1 MKLDRFITAIA
12 LVCVG
17 LVSGV
22 IIEHYDTI
30 ETKKAFLH
38 EIKAHDLAIG
48 MVDEFKE
55 ADYQLYDSLRQNKDC
70 FKEYDNLMG
79 DENVLCW

>member
-17 LVSGV
+17 LVSGI
-22 IIEHYDTI
+22 IIEHYNHI
-30 ETKKAFLH
+30 ETKRAFLR

-48 MVDEFKE
+48 IVNEFKE
-55 ADYQLYDSLRQNKDC
+55 VDYHLYDSLRQTKDC
-70 FKEYDNLMG
+70 FKEYDNLME
-79 DENVLCW
+79 DKNVLY

>member
-22 IIEHYDTI
+22 IIEHYNHI
-30 ETKKAFLH
+30 ETKRAFFR

-48 MVDEFKE
+48 MINEFKE
-55 ADYQLYDSLRQNKDC
+55 ADYQLYDSLRQTKDC
-70 FKEYDNLMG
+70 FKEYDNLME
-79 DENVLCW
+79 DKNVLY

>member
-17 LVSGV
+17 LVSGI
-22 IIEHYDTI
+22 IIEHYNNI
-30 ETKKAFLH
+30 ETKRAFLH

-48 MVDEFKE
+48 MVNEFKE
-55 ADYQLYDSLRQNKDC
+55 ADYQLYDSLIHTKDC
-70 FKEYDNLMG
+70 FKEYYNLME
-79 DENVLCW
+79 DKNVLY

>member
-17 LVSGV
+17 LVSGI
-22 IIEHYDTI
+22 IIEHYNNI
-30 ETKKAFLH
+30 ETKRAFLR

-48 MVDEFKE
+48 MINEFKE
-55 ADYQLYDSLRQNKDC
+55 ADYQLYDSLIHTKDC
-70 FKEYDNLMG
+70 FKEYDNLME
-79 DENVLCW
+79 DKNVLY